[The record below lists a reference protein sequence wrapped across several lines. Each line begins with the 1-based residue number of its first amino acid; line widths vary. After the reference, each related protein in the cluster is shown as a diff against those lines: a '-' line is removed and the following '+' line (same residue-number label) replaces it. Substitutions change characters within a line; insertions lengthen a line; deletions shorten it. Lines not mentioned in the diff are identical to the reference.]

1 MEAFF
6 EVEVDGIF
14 VTDTITDDTIV
25 LDRANEL
32 YTSMKKRVDD
42 SCSEGGLVDK
52 RPLRMEGPK
61 GSPACRRSLRMERT
75 DDGGLDDSSP
85 ISLRLVIRTEY
96 IGDIVINLR

>member
-6 EVEVDGIF
+6 EVEADGVF

-32 YTSMKKRVDD
+32 YASMKKRVDD
-42 SCSEGGLVDK
+42 DC
-52 RPLRMEGPK
+52 
-61 GSPACRRSLRMERT
+61 
-75 DDGGLDDSSP
+75 P
-85 ISLRLVIRTEY
+85 ISLRLLIRTEY

>member
-6 EVEVDGIF
+6 ELEADGVF

-32 YTSMKKRVDD
+32 YTIMKKRVGD
-42 SCSEGGLVDK
+42 
-52 RPLRMEGPK
+52 
-61 GSPACRRSLRMERT
+61 
-75 DDGGLDDSSP
+75 SP

-96 IGDIVINLR
+96 IGEIVINLR